1 MVSFQTLMQAHG
13 YYTLGYLDLFECLR
27 RISDKPAT
35 DIPALY
41 RQMVFNALIG
51 NTDDHLKNFCMLH
64 DDAGYYLSP
73 AYDLLPD
80 TVDRRE
86 HVLHFS
92 PEFYSPGQKKLVEL
106 GRRAHISDCKSILE
120 EVRSALLDWKQ
131 EFKHWKVANNDIRR
145 LAYSIEKRLE
155 MPSQ

>member
-1 MVSFQTLMQAHG
+1 MGT
-13 YYTLGYLDLFECLR
+13 YTLGYLDLFESLR

-64 DDAGYYLSP
+64 DNSGYYLSP

-86 HVLHFS
+86 HVLHFN
-92 PEFYSPGQKKLVEL
+92 PEFYYPGQKKLVEL
-106 GRRAHISDCKSILE
+106 GQRARISSCKSIFE

-131 EFKHWKVANNDIRR
+131 EFKQWQVASKDIKR
-145 LAYSIEKRLE
+145 LAYSIEGRLAIS
-155 MPSQ
+155 SQ